1 MLYTKREFSISVEGR
16 EYINKSVTHIIF
28 RKFIM
33 IIFAY
38 FNSLDQKKHLSR
50 TERIKKFANS
60 ESLHEKYI
68 GRYRNMS
75 ESLFPSGIKWSK
87 TIVMK

>member
-50 TERIKKFANS
+50 TERIKKYVNF
-60 ESLHEKYI
+60 EKFYMRSI
-68 GRYRNMS
+68 Y
-75 ESLFPSGIKWSK
+75 EL
-87 TIVMK
+87 